1 MIPYFIQEANSSEDV
16 RDNNI
21 YITYNSSD
29 RCNMNE
35 MIIRYIIN
43 VMYEFC
49 SEEYGHD
56 IKITSYDDFC
66 DKYWEMKEIRIRGWY
81 NIFCVYYF
89 EKNWMEWNIEDY
101 KQEIYNAYVKNYNS
115 SVCNIKRR

>member
-1 MIPYFIQEANSSEDV
+1 MIPYFIQEANSSQDV

-21 YITYNSSD
+21 YITYNSSE

-35 MIIRYIIN
+35 RIICYIIN

-49 SEEYGHD
+49 SKEYGHD

-66 DKYWEMKEIRIRGWY
+66 DKYWEMKEIRIREWY
-81 NIFCVYYF
+81 NIFRVYYF
-89 EKNWMEWNIEDY
+89 ETKWIEWNIEDY
-101 KQEIYNAYVKNYNS
+101 KDDIYVSYVDKFG
-115 SVCNIKRR
+115 I